1 MVLGRIRIHYERP
14 RRAVVELLDTKTDKP
29 IPPRFLQ
36 QRGREQQ
43 SQRSGPGNS
52 LTVRDAL
59 L

>member
-1 MVLGRIRIHYERP
+1 MTEP
-14 RRAVVELLDTKTDKP
+14 PSVVELLDTNTDKP
-29 IPPRFLQ
+29 IPPRSLQ